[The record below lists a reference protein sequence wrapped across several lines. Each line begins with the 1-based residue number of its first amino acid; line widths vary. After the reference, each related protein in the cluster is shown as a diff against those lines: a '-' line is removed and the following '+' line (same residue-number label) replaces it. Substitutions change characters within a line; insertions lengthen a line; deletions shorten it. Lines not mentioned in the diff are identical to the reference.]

1 MCDDSSSRTK
11 TKRES
16 LISLSSE
23 ERERER
29 EKERDENEESVF
41 LLNASLCVCVSS
53 FRVLK
58 VDPKVCRER
67 FVLLL
72 RSEEEMC
79 VFFVCVQ
86 KESLFQVSTLYR

>member
-1 MCDDSSSRTK
+1 MILRLERK
-11 TKRES
+11 RRES
-16 LISLSSE
+16 LIKRFSLS
-23 ERERER
+23 
-29 EKERDENEESVF
+29 
-41 LLNASLCVCVSS
+41 VSS

-86 KESLFQVSTLYR
+86 KESLFQVSTLYKVGTYLGCVSPYKGTLCFLFLCFKVVLTN